1 MSEMMLLSKVLA
13 CGFFGFFLFR
23 SLEVNFSHEKK
34 KNIIFYMFFALIS
47 ILNTEPSVIC
57 AVFTGVFW
65 AILLR
70 GFFDTIDNSLSS
82 CLNPIWYG
90 FLNIFITF
98 FIDPLTDVLIQNIP
112 LKIVTFASIL
122 TTIFLLY
129 DLVAIMRKLN

>member
-13 CGFFGFFLFR
+13 CGFFCFFLLR
-23 SLEVNFSHEKK
+23 SLEVNFSQEKK
-34 KNIIFYMFFALIS
+34 KNIIFYMLFALIS
-47 ILNTEPSVIC
+47 ILNTERSVIC

-70 GFFDTIDNSLSS
+70 GFFDTIDNNLSS
-82 CLNPIWYG
+82 SLNPIWYG

-112 LKIVTFASIL
+112 FKIVTFTSIL
-122 TTIFLLY
+122 TTLFLLC